1 MKQPQPNLLLQLL
14 PDDPAHALRNVAD
27 RYGVD
32 PTGILHLAPVLFH
45 VVAQLSLADRRDAL
59 KRRADAYS
67 AMSGDGESF
76 LVHSAGMFPEDR
88 FEEAQGAELISLAAE
103 DVLGAQIA
111 DESGDLSDSATGP
124 ENERFASV
132 NPLVRFLAARC
143 EGLVSD
149 LRVTATDASFKTAS
163 HQPAGMIR
171 KQDGGAR

>member
-1 MKQPQPNLLLQLL
+1 
-14 PDDPAHALRNVAD
+14 
-27 RYGVD
+27 
-32 PTGILHLAPVLFH
+32 
-45 VVAQLSLADRRDAL
+45 
-59 KRRADAYS
+59 
-67 AMSGDGESF
+67 MSGDGEAF
-76 LVHSAGMFPEDR
+76 LAHSAGMFPEDR
-88 FEEAQGAELISLAAE
+88 FEEAQAAELISLAAE

-149 LRVTATDASFKTAS
+149 LRVTATDTSFRAASC
-163 HQPAGMIR
+163 QQAGMIR